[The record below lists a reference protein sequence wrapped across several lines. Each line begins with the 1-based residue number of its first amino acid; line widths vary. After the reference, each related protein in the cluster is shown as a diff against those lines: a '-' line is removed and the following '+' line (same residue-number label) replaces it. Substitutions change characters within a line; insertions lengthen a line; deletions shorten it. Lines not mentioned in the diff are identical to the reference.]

1 MEGWRDGGREGGS
14 KKEEKDVIKNKT
26 YADTYPFTLP
36 PSFPPSLPPL
46 QNADLESLWKEG
58 VEGKDLDMDSFWD
71 HVQSVAG
78 EYDARAKGKEG
89 ARERGREIGRKCQ
102 AREAK

>member
-1 MEGWRDGGREGGS
+1 
-14 KKEEKDVIKNKT
+14 
-26 YADTYPFTLP
+26 
-36 PSFPPSLPPL
+36 
-46 QNADLESLWKEG
+46 LWKEG

-78 EYDARAKGKEG
+78 EYDARAKGKKG
-89 ARERGREIGRKCQ
+89 VREAGREIGRKCQ